1 MVACADLVCQI
12 NSYPYLRYML
22 RFLGLDKL
30 KVVAAD
36 KKGFGEEVARRSVD
50 EAIEK
55 LSTLAE
61 NFA

>member
-1 MVACADLVCQI
+1 
-12 NSYPYLRYML
+12 ML